1 MMREVRHGSSRSATR
16 RLLPTA
22 RARRLSEEAV
32 QHNVKRRQE
41 VAMPAGATER
51 AEGSGSAQDEVDN
64 MARGGRHDSVIRL
77 RIEADRALH
86 AARREDGPSM
96 HEA

>member
-1 MMREVRHGSSRSATR
+1 
-16 RLLPTA
+16 
-22 RARRLSEEAV
+22 
-32 QHNVKRRQE
+32 
-41 VAMPAGATER
+41 MPAGATER